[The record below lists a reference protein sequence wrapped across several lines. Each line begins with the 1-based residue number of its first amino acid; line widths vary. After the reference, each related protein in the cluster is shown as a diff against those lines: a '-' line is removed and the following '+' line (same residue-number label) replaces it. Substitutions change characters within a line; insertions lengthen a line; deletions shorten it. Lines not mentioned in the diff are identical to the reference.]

1 MTKEQAESQLLQ
13 VATDVW
19 MKLFIEACEKE
30 YRKQEGKK
38 IQKLAAEHVKQAIK
52 EWNAKMK

>member
-1 MTKEQAESQLLQ
+1 MTKEQAEAQLLQ

-30 YRKQEGKK
+30 YKKKEGKR
-38 IQKLAAEHVKQAIK
+38 IQKLAAEHVKKAIK
-52 EWNAKMK
+52 EWNAKVK